1 MEVILELSNDDL
13 LVDFSRRC
21 DILIEQMVPLNSA
34 IYFCLEAISYL
45 IIDISVL

>member
-1 MEVILELSNDDL
+1 MEVILELSNDNL
-13 LVDFSRRC
+13 LIDFGRCC
-21 DILIEQMVPLNSA
+21 DICMGKLVPLSSA